1 MPSSAPLLP
10 TSGLTCTSRRLTLRG
25 RWDTSLSRSISRSE
39 SERSWSASA
48 RLGVVMRTV
57 PETMTLATATRSG
70 RPSVRTL
77 LLREFDDSG
86 FVFYTDYSGRK
97 GRELAENP
105 QAALVFYWPRTG
117 RQVRV
122 EGRVSKVSS
131 KESDIYFSSR
141 ARDSQLS
148 AWASQQSRVVRD
160 RRFLEERVKRFGEKY
175 PGRIPRPP
183 NWGGYRLRPSVFE
196 FWKERPG
203 RLHDRLRYRRS
214 KGRWIIQRL
223 AP

>member
-1 MPSSAPLLP
+1 
-10 TSGLTCTSRRLTLRG
+10 
-25 RWDTSLSRSISRSE
+25 
-39 SERSWSASA
+39 
-48 RLGVVMRTV
+48 
-57 PETMTLATATRSG
+57 MTLATATRSG

-97 GRELAENP
+97 GKELAENS
-105 QAALVFYWPRTG
+105 QAALVFYWPRMG
-117 RQVRV
+117 QQVRV
-122 EGRVSKVSS
+122 EGRVFKLSS
-131 KESDIYFSSR
+131 KESNTYFSSR
-141 ARDSQLS
+141 PRDSQLS

-160 RRFLEERVKRFGEKY
+160 RRFLEERVKRFGDKY
-175 PGRIPRPP
+175 PGIVPRPP
-183 NWGGYRLRPSVFE
+183 YWGGYRLRPSVFE

-214 KGRWIIQRL
+214 KGRWIIERL

>member
-1 MPSSAPLLP
+1 LKRTIANDSLDESRVSSDPFKQFRRWLREAAGRRAPL
-10 TSGLTCTSRRLTLRG
+10 
-25 RWDTSLSRSISRSE
+25 
-39 SERSWSASA
+39 
-48 RLGVVMRTV
+48 

-70 RPSVRTL
+70 RPSARTL
-77 LLREFDDSG
+77 LLRTFDNSG

-97 GRELAENP
+97 SKELAENP
-105 QAALVFYWPRTG
+105 QAAIVFYWPRAG

-196 FWKERPG
+196 FWKERLG

>member
-1 MPSSAPLLP
+1 MKRTIANDSLDESRVSSDPFKQFRRWLREAAGRRAPL
-10 TSGLTCTSRRLTLRG
+10 
-25 RWDTSLSRSISRSE
+25 
-39 SERSWSASA
+39 
-48 RLGVVMRTV
+48 

-70 RPSVRTL
+70 RPSARTL
-77 LLREFDDSG
+77 LLRTFDNSG

-97 GRELAENP
+97 SKELAENP
-105 QAALVFYWPRTG
+105 QAAIVFYWPRAG

-203 RLHDRLRYRRS
+203 RLHDRLRYRHS
-214 KGRWIIQRL
+214 KGQWIIERL